1 MKVAL
6 TSLRKLDEPPL
17 PNYHKFNFVSVI
29 LCSTFSTFPT
39 NSIFIHSQTFLKKLV
54 FEEDEQPKR
63 KEE

>member
-6 TSLRKLDEPPL
+6 TSLRKLDETPL
-17 PNYHKFNFVSVI
+17 PNYHEFNSVSVI

-39 NSIFIHSQTFLKKLV
+39 NSILQKLV